1 MEDDEPC
8 ITSLSLGLG
17 MGGHVPKKE
26 KQKLPC
32 LDLTFDICP
41 EGGKTIHVDH
51 QQSKQQLHDDDDKAK
66 GLVLCLKHPNENNS
80 PDSSNNSNNGSRKK
94 LKLTKEQSATLE
106 DIFKLHSTLNP
117 AQKQALAEQLN
128 LKHRQVEVWFQN
140 RRARTKL
147 KQTEVDCEFLKK
159 CCEKLTD
166 ENLRLKKE
174 LQELRAQKIGP
185 KPLYIQLSKATTL
198 TICSSCEKELK
209 PNEGN
214 KGGISNVVRNSS
226 HKLQNSV
233 GLKGI

>member
-1 MEDDEPC
+1 MEDDEAC

-17 MGGHVPKKE
+17 IRGGHVPKKE
-26 KQKLPC
+26 KQKVPC
-32 LDLTFDICP
+32 LDLSFELCP
-41 EGGKTIHVDH
+41 KAEEAIDVDQH
-51 QQSKQQLHDDDDKAK
+51 HHDDNMAK
-66 GLVLCLKHPNENNS
+66 GLCFNHPIEKS
-80 PDSSNNSNNGSRKK
+80 PDSNHSNHGSRKK

-174 LQELRAQKIGP
+174 LQELRAQRIGP
-185 KPLYIQLSKATTL
+185 TPLYIQLSKATTL
-198 TICSSCEKELK
+198 TICSSCEKLLK

-214 KGGISNVVRNSS
+214 NKGTISNIVRNSS
-226 HKLQNSV
+226 HKLQNSIEL
-233 GLKGI
+233 GGI

>member
-1 MEDDEPC
+1 MEDDEAC

-32 LDLTFDICP
+32 LDLTFQICP
-41 EGGKTIHVDH
+41 KGEKTIHVD
-51 QQSKQQLHDDDDKAK
+51 KQHLLHGDDKAK
-66 GLVLCLKHPNENNS
+66 GLLCLKHPSENNS
-80 PDSSNNSNNGSRKK
+80 PDSSNNSSNGSRKK

-117 AQKQALAEQLN
+117 AQKQALADQLN

-174 LQELRAQKIGP
+174 LQELRAQKIGA
-185 KPLYIQLSKATTL
+185 KPLYIQVSKATTL
-198 TICSSCEKELK
+198 NICSSCEKELK
-209 PNEGN
+209 PNEGK
-214 KGGISNVVRNSS
+214 KGGISDVVR
-226 HKLQNSV
+226 KSV
-233 GLKGI
+233 GVKGI

>member
-1 MEDDEPC
+1 MEDDEAC

-17 MGGHVPKKE
+17 IMGGHAPKKE
-26 KQKLPC
+26 NKQKVPC
-32 LDLTFDICP
+32 LDLSFELCP
-41 EGGKTIHVDH
+41 KGEEEEEEAIDVD
-51 QQSKQQLHDDDDKAK
+51 QQQHGDKAK
-66 GLVLCLKHPNENNS
+66 GLLCLKHPNDETS
-80 PDSSNNSNNGSRKK
+80 PDSNNSNNGSRKK

-106 DIFKLHSTLNP
+106 DIFKLHSSLNP

-174 LQELRAQKIGP
+174 LQELRAQKLGST
-185 KPLYIQLSKATTL
+185 PLYIQLSKATTL
-198 TICSSCEKELK
+198 TICSSCEKLLK

-214 KGGISNVVRNSS
+214 KGAIN
-226 HKLQNSV
+226 KLQNSIEL
-233 GLKGI
+233 GGI

>member
-1 MEDDEPC
+1 MEDDEAC

-17 MGGHVPKKE
+17 MGSRVTKKE

-32 LDLTFDICP
+32 LDLTFQISP
-41 EGGKTIHVDH
+41 KGEQTIHVDKQR
-51 QQSKQQLHDDDDKAK
+51 QQHLLHDDKAK
-66 GLVLCLKHPNENNS
+66 GLLCLKHPSENNS
-80 PDSSNNSNNGSRKK
+80 PDSSNNNSSNGSSRKK

-117 AQKQALAEQLN
+117 AQKQALADQLN

-198 TICSSCEKELK
+198 SICSSCQKELK
-209 PNEGN
+209 PNEGK
-214 KGGISNVVRNSS
+214 KGGISDVVRNSS

-233 GLKGI
+233 GVKGI